1 MISDYGTQISS
12 LLSQLGAF
20 SRDWE
25 GSIRRLSTGQG
36 SYAFEVPIE
45 SIDPLFRS
53 TITNFFTSLDS
64 KGGYLETLSKQ
75 ILQRLRSNKESLGN
89 QESEVHSIGKYVTDF
104 LNLETSRINLL
115 MVKRVE
121 RLTWVTVILGILFTA
136 DTIAL
141 FNFAA
146 LSQLQLIQYV
156 AVTLLAL
163 LIGGIYVSKK

>member
-1 MISDYGTQISS
+1 M
-12 LLSQLGAF
+12 A
-20 SRDWE
+20 
-25 GSIRRLSTGQG
+25 
-36 SYAFEVPIE
+36 
-45 SIDPLFRS
+45 
-53 TITNFFTSLDS
+53 
-64 KGGYLETLSKQ
+64 
-75 ILQRLRSNKESLGN
+75 
-89 QESEVHSIGKYVTDF
+89 
-104 LNLETSRINLL
+104 
-115 MVKRVE
+115 KRVE